1 MDERHI
7 SHLSSIVFGGPVNMH
22 AVQVLH
28 KFHLVFHFLKKV
40 NLSDQNQNS
49 SGEIMIS
56 CWHKMPNNKECNKT
70 FLTHF

>member
-28 KFHLVFHFLKKV
+28 KFHLVFHFLKK
-40 NLSDQNQNS
+40 L
-49 SGEIMIS
+49 IY
-56 CWHKMPNNKECNKT
+56 
-70 FLTHF
+70 LTKIKIQVGRS